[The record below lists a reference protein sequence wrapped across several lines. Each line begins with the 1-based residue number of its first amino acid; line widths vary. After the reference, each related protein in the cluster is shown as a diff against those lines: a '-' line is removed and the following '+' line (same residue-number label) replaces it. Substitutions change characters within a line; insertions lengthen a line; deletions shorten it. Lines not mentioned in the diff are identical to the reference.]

1 MVLLVISW
9 LHENAKAISTP
20 CSTIWSL
27 TSNLSYR
34 LQASSGLS
42 VMTTAAKDRL
52 FCPGLLSYCVSR
64 LGVLN
69 VFLKLS
75 CFLVKMD
82 FSGYNLEVNQGISVC
97 RGQAHIHNKGS
108 KEMGRKERERG
119 RKVEKRRKGGREGER
134 RGRGQQRW
142 EAGVAAV

>member
-1 MVLLVISW
+1 
-9 LHENAKAISTP
+9 
-20 CSTIWSL
+20 
-27 TSNLSYR
+27 
-34 LQASSGLS
+34 
-42 VMTTAAKDRL
+42 MTTAAKDRL
-52 FCPGLLSYCVSR
+52 YCPGLLSYRVSR

-108 KEMGRKERERG
+108 KEMGRKERERKKGGEKEERGQEG
-119 RKVEKRRKGGREGER
+119 REEGARAAAVGSWGGSCVGKGGRAKKEWGYS
-134 RGRGQQRW
+134 GRGW
-142 EAGVAAV
+142 L